1 MPPSPPI
8 TRRHALM
15 AWAVGSLSLAAS
27 ALRASNAPD
36 QPGATHSRPEPSA
49 LGLESGLRLGVA
61 TRSLHLMPVDDVIK
75 ALLALRISNAG
86 VSNNHLPFDG
96 PIEDVREI
104 AAKFHAAGI
113 AITGSGAIRLPD
125 DDAILRRVFENAKA
139 AELATLVCKPEIAAL
154 PKLEKLAREF
164 DQRVAIHNH
173 GPYDK
178 LYATSKEV
186 MQHIH
191 SLDARIGIC
200 LDVAHTARAG
210 ADPAEH
216 IHKYARRIYDLHLRD
231 SVAEV
236 GARSD
241 IPTEVGAGRLDIPDI
256 LRALI
261 AINYRGVVGF
271 EYEKP
276 GGNPL
281 TGLAESVGYVRGV
294 LALLPQR

>member
-1 MPPSPPI
+1 MGSVSLTLLAQGARPS
-8 TRRHALM
+8 R
-15 AWAVGSLSLAAS
+15 
-27 ALRASNAPD
+27 APD
-36 QPGATHSRPEPSA
+36 QPGATPSPA
-49 LGLESGLRLGVA
+49 DPSPRGNASALRLGVA
-61 TRSLHLMPVDDVIK
+61 TRSLHLLAVDEVIT
-75 ALLALRISNAG
+75 ALLVLRIFNAG
-86 VSNNHLPFDG
+86 ASNHHIPFEGTID
-96 PIEDVREI
+96 EVR
-104 AAKFHAAGI
+104 AAARKFHAAGI
-113 AITGSGAIRLPD
+113 ALTGSGAIRLPD
-125 DDAILRRVFENAKA
+125 DEVILRRVFENSRA
-139 AELATLVCKPEIAAL
+139 AGLATLVCKPEIAAL
-154 PKLEKLAREF
+154 PRMEKLAREF

-173 GPYDK
+173 GPSDK

-191 SLDARIGIC
+191 SLDARIGLC
-200 LDVAHTARAG
+200 LDVGHTARAG

-216 IHKYARRIYDLHLRD
+216 IRQYARRIYDVHIKD

-236 GARSD
+236 GAMSD
-241 IPTEVGAGRLDIPDI
+241 IPTEVGAGRLDIPGM

-294 LALLPQR
+294 LAALPGG